1 MTDINHI
8 IFWQPFASP
17 HQEAFL
23 EAVAENFSG
32 RIFPLLQVR

>member
-1 MTDINHI
+1 LKIDRI

-23 EAVAENFSG
+23 EAVAEQFSG
-32 RIFPLLQVR
+32 RIFPLPQVR